1 MSLDARSPR
10 MSAAARFT
18 LAASAALTLCSM
30 PAHGAATPAGP
41 QNDAALRQTQL
52 HQATAAA
59 ARDLATFAQR
69 YLQNGAGSMPPHFP
83 LAVTDVKELGHAR
96 IGYGF
101 QVYTLDPADVIAGR
115 SDVGRMAR
123 PTGDWRFVIDV
134 NGRPIGLATVRQER
148 GQWETVS
155 YGGAALAREI
165 ATVAARHGNASRS
178 NLRFIRVFQAQ
189 SDFIEVTSDADF
201 RVRFAPLQSARQSL
215 ALRQYSPSVN
225 GSADSLIDAGDFLD
239 PMRNAIKANLATFR

>member
-10 MSAAARFT
+10 MAAAARFT
-18 LAASAALTLCSM
+18 LAVSTALALCVT
-30 PAHGAATPAGP
+30 PAHGAVANPGAQNGAT
-41 QNDAALRQTQL
+41 LRHAQL
-52 HQATAAA
+52 QQAAA
-59 ARDLATFAQR
+59 AAEQDLAKFAQR
-69 YLQNGAGSMPPHFP
+69 YLQDGTGGMPPHFP
-83 LAVTDVKELGHAR
+83 LAVADLKELGRAK

-101 QVYTLDPADVIAGR
+101 QVYTFDPADVIAGR

-123 PTGDWRFVIDV
+123 PTGDWRFVIEV

-155 YGGAALAREI
+155 YGGAALAKEI
-165 ATVAARHGNASRS
+165 DTVAARHGNASRS

-215 ALRQYSPSVN
+215 ALRQYSAAAKSD
-225 GSADSLIDAGDFLD
+225 ADSLIDAAEFLD
-239 PMRNAIKANLATFR
+239 PMRNAIKANLANFR